1 MNTRKLAS
9 MPYAQACVREYPET
23 ATIVLQSYSTD
34 VVIIKDGIMT
44 VTGLYSATT
53 RKHISAFMRE
63 FHKSYQMA
71 RDAYNGDYSIDIFT
85 GEVFPHE

>member
-9 MPYAQACVREYPET
+9 MPYAQACVREYPEQ
-23 ATIVLQSYSTD
+23 ATVILQSYSTD
-34 VVIIKDGIMT
+34 VVIIKDGVMT

-63 FHKSYQMA
+63 IGLDYQTA
-71 RDAYNGDYSIDIFT
+71 KKAYEGGYKFDIYT
-85 GEVFPHE
+85 GEVIFNE